1 MTDTQSTGVRLD
13 TPGHRGGLAAA
24 MTMGAA
30 TFFAI
35 LLALAVQAVRW
46 ITRNHKW
53 RLVGTSFAVFVALTA
68 LIDGGLARWVAYR
81 DAQTAET
88 EPAELVRSAA
98 EVYAGLLEGRVSDA
112 GHRGRERSRWQPIGV
127 AEANTNAGVVP
138 GARHPDNRVRPG
150 LDCAAQGIGDIA
162 ARGIK
167 DARSDI
173 AEALGLSPCWLP
185 WIRTFAR

>member
-1 MTDTQSTGVRLD
+1 
-13 TPGHRGGLAAA
+13 
-24 MTMGAA
+24 MGAA

-68 LIDGGLARWVAYR
+68 LIDGGLSRWIAYR
-81 DAQTAET
+81 DTQTPEVESANV
-88 EPAELVRSAA
+88 AWSAA
-98 EVYAGLLEGRVSDA
+98 EVYAGLLEGRLGEA
-112 GHRGRERSRWQPIGV
+112 GHGGGERNRWQPIGV
-127 AEANTNAGVVP
+127 AEADTSAVVVP
-138 GARHPDNRVRPG
+138 GASQPGSRVSPG
-150 LDCAAQGIGDIA
+150 WNCAAQGLGDIPGLA
-162 ARGIK
+162 IK

-173 AEALGLSPCWLP
+173 AEALGLSPCWVP

>member
-1 MTDTQSTGVRLD
+1 
-13 TPGHRGGLAAA
+13 

-30 TFFAI
+30 IFFAV

-88 EPAELVRSAA
+88 GPAEVARSAA
-98 EVYAGLLEGRVSDA
+98 EVYAGLLEGRISDA
-112 GHRGRERSRWQPIGV
+112 GHRGREHSRWQPIGV
-127 AEANTNAGVVP
+127 ADAHTNAGVV
-138 GARHPDNRVRPG
+138 GDVKHPDSRVRPG
-150 LDCAAQGIGDIA
+150 LDCAAQGTGDIA

-173 AEALGLSPCWLP
+173 DEALGLSPCWLP